1 MNLAFKDIRHNRGR
15 FALTAVGIGMLLM
28 VVMGMGGIFRGIEN
42 DAVQLVDDVQAD
54 LWVVQKETRGP
65 FAELSRLPQNMADR
79 LSAVPGVAATRSFV
93 FHTIQRE
100 FKGRPLRLSVLG
112 LSWPDDRGEWLPL
125 TAGRPLRQG
134 HLEMIADASLG
145 LGLGERLR
153 LGKEIYSVVGL
164 TRNMISA
171 AGDGVGF
178 FTVADAQAIQFDYS
192 GEAIR
197 LERAA
202 RQASGATS
210 EVGTKIPLLLENL
223 VRPSQEIPILPPP
236 TISAVLVNV
245 KQPGEMQKVVDII
258 SRWDDVSVYSN
269 EAEKNLL
276 LMGTVEKVRKQIG
289 LFRILLTIIAG
300 IIMGLILYTLTLEK
314 IHSIALLKL
323 IGAQNSVI
331 IGLILHQALLLGL
344 IGYGFAWVV
353 GRQIFPLFPR
363 RVLLTRFDLT
373 QLAVI
378 VVIISVVS
386 SMIGIRKA
394 LRVSP
399 NEALA

>member
-1 MNLAFKDIRHNRGR
+1 M
-15 FALTAVGIGMLLM
+15 
-28 VVMGMGGIFRGIEN
+28 
-42 DAVQLVDDVQAD
+42 QAD

-65 FAELSRLPQNMADR
+65 FAELSRLPPNMADR
-79 LSAVPGVAATRSFV
+79 LSAVPGVATTRNFV

-100 FKGRPLRLSVLG
+100 HRGRPLRLSVLG

-125 TAGRPLRQG
+125 VAGRALRQG
-134 HLEMIADASLG
+134 HLEMIADRSLG
-145 LGLGERLR
+145 LVPGEQVP
-153 LGKEIYSVVGL
+153 LGKEIYRVVGL
-164 TRNMISA
+164 TQNMISA
-171 AGDGVGF
+171 AGDGVAF
-178 FTVADAQAIQFDYS
+178 FTVADAQAIQFDTS

-197 LERAA
+197 LERAT

-210 EVGTKIPLLLENL
+210 EVGTKMPLLLENL
-223 VRPSQEIPILPPP
+223 ARPSQEIPIMP
-236 TISAVLVNV
+236 TPTVSAVLVNL
-245 KQPGEMQKVVDII
+245 KYPGVLQKVVDII
-258 SRWDDVSVYSN
+258 SRWDDASVYTN

-289 LFRILLTIIAG
+289 LFRILLTVIAG

-331 IGLILHQALLLGL
+331 IGLILQQALLLGVL
-344 IGYGFAWVV
+344 GYSFAWLV

-363 RVLLTRFDLT
+363 RVLLTQFDLI
-373 QLAVI
+373 QMAVI
-378 VVIISVVS
+378 VLVISVVS

-394 LRVSP
+394 LQVSP